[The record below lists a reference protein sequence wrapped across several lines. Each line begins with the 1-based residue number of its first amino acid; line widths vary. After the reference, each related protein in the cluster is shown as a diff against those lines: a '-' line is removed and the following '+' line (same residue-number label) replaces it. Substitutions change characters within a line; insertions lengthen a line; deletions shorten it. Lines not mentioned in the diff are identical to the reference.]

1 VRLRLAQAPCV
12 LWLGQIFT
20 LDELKD
26 RDPMRTPVLAGSVV
40 LALAMGVAACSKPA
54 PQETASAVASLDA
67 TPENAPG
74 TALTDATVQLPA
86 VAGNPGV
93 AYFTLTQGSG
103 PARQLVAVHVDGA
116 GRAEMHESAMKNGM
130 MEMTPIKSLALESGK
145 SLEFKPGGNHVML
158 FDLAPTLKAGGV
170 TELTITLDN
179 GDKATTRAKV
189 VTPGGGDAPA
199 GDMAHM
205 DHM

>member
-1 VRLRLAQAPCV
+1 
-12 LWLGQIFT
+12 
-20 LDELKD
+20 
-26 RDPMRTPVLAGSVV
+26 MRASVLAGPALAV
-40 LALAMGVAACSKPA
+40 LALGLSLAGCSKPA
-54 PQETASAVASLDA
+54 PQESPSAAASLDA

-74 TALTDATVQLPA
+74 TTLTDATVQLPA

-93 AYFTLTQGSG
+93 AYFTLAQGSG

-116 GRAEMHESAMKNGM
+116 GRAEMHESKMQDGM
-130 MEMTPIKSLALESGK
+130 MAMEPLKAVPLESGK
-145 SLEFKPGGNHVML
+145 SVEFKPGGNHVML

-179 GDKATTRAKV
+179 GDKATTKAKV
-189 VTPGGGDAPA
+189 VGRGGAAAGDAH
-199 GDMAHM
+199 DMGHM